1 MVNYPHENIL
11 LIEVENLKE
20 YIYEQLILVSL
31 IKMSIK

>member
-1 MVNYPHENIL
+1 MVNYPLENIL